1 MITIPEYL
9 IIDETILAGR
19 LLRDGK
25 PGHKMIRV
33 GEVTELSIKVST
45 GGGAV
50 STFNYCSLMK
60 QVSNNFTY
68 YSLVTLLK
76 VTAENL
82 YLLILF
88 YNFNFHFL

>member
-45 GGGAV
+45 GGGG
-50 STFNYCSLMK
+50 
-60 QVSNNFTY
+60 Q
-68 YSLVTLLK
+68 
-76 VTAENL
+76 
-82 YLLILF
+82 
-88 YNFNFHFL
+88 